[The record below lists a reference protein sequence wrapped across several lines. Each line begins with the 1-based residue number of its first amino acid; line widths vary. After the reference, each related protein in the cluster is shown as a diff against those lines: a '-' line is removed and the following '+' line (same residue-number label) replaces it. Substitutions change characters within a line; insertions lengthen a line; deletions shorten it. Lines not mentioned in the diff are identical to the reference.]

1 MKPFLSVLL
10 IITLGSI
17 ALFSLSVISHVYING
32 NHNCI
37 AATFGNAM
45 CPDGADT
52 LNFISF
58 HFNAF
63 KIFSSAVFK
72 SGIFTLLLISA
83 ALLALASIKNS
94 IANSATYAVIRR
106 ATFRQNPKQTSEN
119 KIRHWLSL
127 HENSPTML

>member
-10 IITLGSI
+10 IIILGSI
-17 ALFSLSVISHVYING
+17 ALFSLSAISHVYANG
-32 NHNCI
+32 HHNCI
-37 AATFGNAM
+37 AATFGDAM

-72 SGIFTLLLISA
+72 SGIFALILMSA
-83 ALLALASIKNS
+83 ALFS
-94 IANSATYAVIRR
+94 IALIKTAAHSATYAVIRR
-106 ATFRQNPKQTSEN
+106 AEFQRNPQQKSKHQIRQ
-119 KIRHWLSL
+119 WLSL
-127 HENSPTML
+127 HENSPTIL